1 MIRFPNP
8 GSDIPTLIRIFQVL
22 YSYLEHNQ
30 PFSLDDMSKTLTQAN
45 LASSSGYMGEEAL
58 SRSTRKDR
66 SRDPLYNQ
74 SKMYAEV
81 YRVLGWIQSTEESR
95 LKYHFTLLG
104 EHMAVAKNNPYPL
117 FCQCLLG
124 INYPNKIIEIKDSN
138 VNKPFYTILRS
149 LKELDGSICRDEIT
163 LGPLSINYSE
173 NNYTEMINWI
183 KGIRNSPQDH
193 VRLKSELEKLSKELN
208 IQINTLRNYT
218 RFPMAALKYTKW
230 VEEKNI
236 TIYKGTRK
244 MLSLTEKGKE
254 TIEWIENAENILLPD
269 IEDET
274 VEVINSYNRIGFFEM
289 LERAECDIQPVTDKI
304 ASDQITLETKHNQKH
319 ILYSP
324 YQTLPQQV
332 VNESL
337 SSVVNITKG
346 NKSVYEYKDSS
357 QIIVEK
363 GPSFE
368 PVNSTLFLQKTVQ
381 TVVDSNNEPIEDEI
395 KKISIA
401 NNNSVDKVVKD
412 LVDKFSSSNKDDFYP
427 LVSSLFRVLGFNCI
441 NPRHGINYQRW
452 DAIII
457 DNEYSIPIEIKSPSE
472 EEYLSVKAVRQA
484 LENKIVLLSR
494 KLYTTDFDTVSLAI
508 GYKCPNPRSDVY
520 RLINDIKRSYGI
532 KIGILDIETLF
543 YLTVKKVIEGKNI
556 DINILKNMEGLINVK
571 DI

>member
-22 YSYLEHNQ
+22 YSYLEHKQ
-30 PFSLDDMSKTLTQAN
+30 PFSLDDMSKTLTHAN

-81 YRVLGWIQSTEESR
+81 YRILGWIQSTEESR
-95 LKYHFTLLG
+95 LKYHFTFLG

-124 INYPNKIIEIKDSN
+124 INYPNKIIEIKNTN

-149 LKELDGSICRDEIT
+149 LNDLGGLISRDEII
-163 LGPLSINYSE
+163 LGPLSIDYSE
-173 NNYTEMINWI
+173 NNYREMIDLI
-183 KGIRNSPQDH
+183 KDIRNSSQNH
-193 VRLKSELEKLSKELN
+193 VRLKSELEKLSTDLN

-244 MLSLTEKGKE
+244 MLSLTKKGKE
-254 TIEWIENAENILLPD
+254 TIEWLENTENILLPD
-269 IEDET
+269 LEDET
-274 VEVINSYNRIGFFEM
+274 IEVLNSYNRIGFFEM
-289 LERAECDIQPVTDKI
+289 LERAEFDIRPIIEKI
-304 ASDQITLETKHNQKH
+304 SSDRKILKTKHNQKQ

-324 YQTLPQQV
+324 YQTLSQQII
-332 VNESL
+332 NESL
-337 SSVVNITKG
+337 SSVVNVSQG
-346 NKSVYEYKDSS
+346 NKDVYEYKDSS

-363 GPSFE
+363 GALFE
-368 PVNSTLFLQKTVQ
+368 PINSTILLQKKAQ
-381 TVVDSNNEPIEDEI
+381 TVDGSNNEPIEDEI
-395 KKISIA
+395 KKASIDY
-401 NNNSVDKVVKD
+401 NNSVDKVVID
-412 LVDKFSSSNKDDFYP
+412 LVEKYSTSNKDDFYP
-427 LVSSLFRVLGFNCI
+427 LVSSLFRVLGFNCT

-457 DNEYSIPIEIKSPSE
+457 DNYYSIPIEIKSPSE
-472 EEYLSVKAVRQA
+472 EEYLSVKAIRQA

-494 KLYTTDFDTVSLAI
+494 KLYTTDFDTVTLAI

-520 RLINDIKRSYGI
+520 RLINDIKNCYGI

-543 YLTVKKVIEGKNI
+543 YLAVKKVIEGKNI
-556 DINILKNMEGLINVK
+556 DINILKNMEGIINVK